1 MVFQL
6 DISNNQLCGLNE
18 DGRGTYTAEGIAAI
32 ANALRVNGGLTSL
45 DLSTNALCG
54 VTFMGGTYTAEGITA
69 IAHALRVNGAL
80 TECDLIGN
88 YMGEE
93 GKASIRNAV
102 QGKDGFK
109 LHL

>member
-1 MVFQL
+1 MADHLGFCDAPSL
-6 DISNNQLCGLNE
+6 SGNLFGP
-18 DGRGTYTAEGIAAI
+18 EGAI
-32 ANALRVNGGLTSL
+32 ALHEALL
-45 DLSTNALCG
+45 
-54 VTFMGGTYTAEGITA
+54 
-69 IAHALRVNGAL
+69 VNGAL
-80 TECDLIGN
+80 TECNLIGN

>member
-1 MVFQL
+1 MVYQL

-18 DGRGTYTAEGIAAI
+18 DGRGTYTAEGITAI
-32 ANALRVNGGLTSL
+32 AN
-45 DLSTNALCG
+45 
-54 VTFMGGTYTAEGITA
+54 
-69 IAHALRVNGAL
+69 ALRVNGAL

>member
-18 DGRGTYTAEGIAAI
+18 DGRGTYTAEGITAI
-32 ANALRVNGGLTSL
+32 ANALRVNGGLMSL

>member
-1 MVFQL
+1 V
-6 DISNNQLCGLNE
+6 
-18 DGRGTYTAEGIAAI
+18 
-32 ANALRVNGGLTSL
+32 LRVNGGLTSI
-45 DLSTNALCG
+45 DLSGNRVCG
-54 VTFMGGTYTAEGITA
+54 IWTDYSGQHGTYTAEGITA
-69 IAHALRVNGAL
+69 IAYALRINGAL

-109 LHL
+109 YL